1 YGVALSTLA
10 VFITAVIVGIAAQY
24 ILGLTL
30 YQGLLIGAIVSSTD
44 AAAVF
49 SILRSK
55 SLGLKGSLRPLL
67 EFESGS
73 NDPMAVFLTVGMIQL
88 LTQPNAQI
96 TGFFSSFILQM
107 IVGVLCGLVFGKI
120 LVFLANRIQLGF
132 DGLYPVLTIAMV
144 FLTYGTTNMLYGNGL
159 LATDVAGIVAGHQDF
174 LHRRSVIRFHDGI
187 AWLMQ
192 ITMFLTL
199 GDRKSV

>member
-1 YGVALSTLA
+1 IYFDDPSLTQLIGIVALNLILFAGGLDTQWKDVRPILKYGVALSTLA

-73 NDPMAVFLTVGMIQL
+73 
-88 LTQPNAQI
+88 
-96 TGFFSSFILQM
+96 
-107 IVGVLCGLVFGKI
+107 
-120 LVFLANRIQLGF
+120 
-132 DGLYPVLTIAMV
+132 
-144 FLTYGTTNMLYGNGL
+144 
-159 LATDVAGIVAGHQDF
+159 
-174 LHRRSVIRFHDGI
+174 
-187 AWLMQ
+187 
-192 ITMFLTL
+192 
-199 GDRKSV
+199 